1 MNEEITKLA
10 KVKKSCKA
18 GRILTKI
25 LMIIS
30 IVAVVLSL
38 VSGIGIIAAGEK
50 FDHAL
55 FEGTGN
61 PNYLEEGAKVIPFGV
76 KLSVQYIGD
85 EDVVINVDEL
95 SAPEYLSDR
104 GPDID
109 SNSLV
114 ESGAYHASRTALLIT
129 NKLTPHMLYG
139 LYLIFISVL
148 CLAVVIVMHLLSST
162 FGIIEKEESPFSKK
176 VIKRLTAIFTVIS
189 VVLLCTLGWGA
200 GIIMGIIT
208 WALYTILDY
217 GRILQIQADETL

>member
-38 VSGIGIIAAGEK
+38 VSGIAIIAAGER

-55 FEGTGN
+55 LEGSRDPFYQDG
-61 PNYLEEGAKVIPFGV
+61 GMVVPFGV
-76 KLSVQYIGD
+76 RVSVKYSGD
-85 EDVVINVDEL
+85 EDVVINVDDL
-95 SAPEYLSDR
+95 SSPEYLADQTPASE
-104 GPDID
+104 